1 MSLSDY
7 MYRDL
12 TKGSIAK
19 GLLWFALAGPV
30 GEVGIR
36 IAIPTGCFSRILS
49 PLQEGAFDAELREKE
64 RFYDSM
70 LCEKGI

>member
-1 MSLSDY
+1 

-19 GLLWFALAGPV
+19 GLIWFALAGPV

-36 IAIPTGCFSRILS
+36 IAIPSGCFFADTISAAERRFCRGIEG
-49 PLQEGAFDAELREKE
+49 EGAFL
-64 RFYDSM
+64 
-70 LCEKGI
+70 

>member
-36 IAIPTGCFSRILS
+36 IAIPTGCFFADTISTAERRFCREI
-49 PLQEGAFDAELREKE
+49 EGKGAFL
-64 RFYDSM
+64 
-70 LCEKGI
+70 

>member
-19 GLLWFALAGPV
+19 GLIWFALAGPV

-36 IAIPTGCFSRILS
+36 IAIPTGWFFTDTISVAERRFCRDI
-49 PLQEGAFDAELREKE
+49 EGKGAFL
-64 RFYDSM
+64 
-70 LCEKGI
+70 

>member
-1 MSLSDY
+1 

-19 GLLWFALAGPV
+19 GLIWFALAGPV

-36 IAIPTGCFSRILS
+36 IVIPIGWFLADFVGCGYYLRRRKTL
-49 PLQEGAFDAELREKE
+49 LQRN
-64 RFYDSM
+64 
-70 LCEKGI
+70 

>member
-7 MYRDL
+7 MYRAL

-19 GLLWFALAGPV
+19 GLIWFALAGPV

-36 IAIPTGCFSRILS
+36 IVIPIGWFLADTISVAERRFCRGI
-49 PLQEGAFDAELREKE
+49 EGKGAFL
-64 RFYDSM
+64 
-70 LCEKGI
+70 

>member
-1 MSLSDY
+1 

-19 GLLWFALAGPV
+19 GLIWFALAGPV

-36 IAIPTGCFSRILS
+36 IAIPTGWFFADFTGC
-49 PLQEGAFDAELREKE
+49 GYYLRCRKA
-64 RFYDSM
+64 
-70 LCEKGI
+70 LLPQN

>member
-7 MYRDL
+7 MYRAL

-19 GLLWFALAGPV
+19 GSIWFALAGRSVSGLLSRPA
-30 GEVGIR
+30 G
-36 IAIPTGCFSRILS
+36 FSRILS
-49 PLQEGAFDAELREKE
+49 PPQKGAFAAELREKE

>member
-7 MYRDL
+7 MYRAL

-19 GLLWFALAGPV
+19 GLIWFALTGPV

-36 IAIPTGCFSRILS
+36 IAIPIGWCLADFAGC
-49 PLQEGAFDAELREKE
+49 GYYLRRRKALLP
-64 RFYDSM
+64 RN
-70 LCEKGI
+70 

>member
-1 MSLSDY
+1 

-19 GLLWFALAGPV
+19 GLLWFALAGPA
-30 GEVGIR
+30 GEIGIR
-36 IAIPTGCFSRILS
+36 IAIPTGWFFAILS
-49 PLQEGAFDAELREKE
+49 PPQKGAFAAKLREKE

>member
-1 MSLSDY
+1 MSLSDD

-19 GLLWFALAGPV
+19 GLLWFALAGPG

-36 IAIPTGCFSRILS
+36 IAIPTGWFFADTISAAGRRFCRGI
-49 PLQEGAFDAELREKE
+49 EEKE

>member
-7 MYRDL
+7 MCRDL

-19 GLLWFALAGPV
+19 GLICFALAGPV

-36 IAIPTGCFSRILS
+36 IAIPTGCFFADTIS
-49 PLQEGAFDAELREKE
+49 AAER
-64 RFYDSM
+64 RF
-70 LCEKGI
+70 

>member
-1 MSLSDY
+1 

-19 GLLWFALAGPV
+19 GLIWFALAGPV

-36 IAIPTGCFSRILS
+36 IDSPIGWFLVDFVGC
-49 PLQEGAFDAELREKE
+49 GC
-64 RFYDSM
+64 Y
-70 LCEKGI
+70 LCRRRALLP

>member
-19 GLLWFALAGPV
+19 GLIWFARLVSGLLSRPAG
-30 GEVGIR
+30 
-36 IAIPTGCFSRILS
+36 FSRILS
-49 PLQEGAFDAELREKE
+49 PSQKGAFAAKLREKE

>member
-1 MSLSDY
+1 MSLSDD

-19 GLLWFALAGPV
+19 GLLWFALAGPA
-30 GEVGIR
+30 GEIGIR
-36 IAIPTGCFSRILS
+36 IAIPTGWFFADTISAAGRRFCRGI
-49 PLQEGAFDAELREKE
+49 EEKE

>member
-1 MSLSDY
+1 

-19 GLLWFALAGPV
+19 GLIWFALAGPV

-36 IAIPTGCFSRILS
+36 IVIPIGWFLADFV
-49 PLQEGAFDAELREKE
+49 G
-64 RFYDSM
+64 
-70 LCEKGI
+70 

>member
-19 GLLWFALAGPV
+19 GLIWFALAGPV

-36 IAIPTGCFSRILS
+36 IAIPTGWFFTDNISVAERRFCREI
-49 PLQEGAFDAELREKE
+49 EGKGAFL
-64 RFYDSM
+64 
-70 LCEKGI
+70 

>member
-1 MSLSDY
+1 

-36 IAIPTGCFSRILS
+36 IAIPTGWFLRILS
-49 PLQEGAFDAELREKE
+49 PPQKGAFAAKLREKE
-64 RFYDSM
+64 RFMIQCFVKRNMKRHSA
-70 LCEKGI
+70 

>member
-1 MSLSDY
+1 

-19 GLLWFALAGPV
+19 GLIWFALAGPV

-36 IAIPTGCFSRILS
+36 IVISRSAGFSRIL
-49 PLQEGAFDAELREKE
+49 
-64 RFYDSM
+64 
-70 LCEKGI
+70 

>member
-1 MSLSDY
+1 MSLSDD

-36 IAIPTGCFSRILS
+36 IAIPTGWFFAGAISAAERRFYRGL
-49 PLQEGAFDAELREKE
+49 EGKGAFL
-64 RFYDSM
+64 
-70 LCEKGI
+70 

>member
-19 GLLWFALAGPV
+19 GLIWFALAGPV

-36 IAIPTGCFSRILS
+36 IAIPTSWFFTDTISVAERRFCREIEGK
-49 PLQEGAFDAELREKE
+49 GAFL
-64 RFYDSM
+64 
-70 LCEKGI
+70 

>member
-1 MSLSDY
+1 

-19 GLLWFALAGPV
+19 GLIWFALAGPV

-36 IAIPTGCFSRILS
+36 IVIPIVWFLADVGGC
-49 PLQEGAFDAELREKE
+49 GYYLR
-64 RFYDSM
+64 RRRA
-70 LCEKGI
+70 LLPQN

>member
-1 MSLSDY
+1 MSLSDD

-19 GLLWFALAGPV
+19 GLIWFALAGPV

-36 IAIPTGCFSRILS
+36 IAIPTGWFFADTISAAGRRFCRGL
-49 PLQEGAFDAELREKE
+49 EEKE

>member
-1 MSLSDY
+1 

-19 GLLWFALAGPV
+19 GLIWFALAGPV

-36 IAIPTGCFSRILS
+36 IAIPDRLVFRGYY
-49 PLQEGAFDAELREKE
+49 LRRRKALLP
-64 RFYDSM
+64 RN
-70 LCEKGI
+70 

>member
-1 MSLSDY
+1 MSLSDD

-19 GLLWFALAGPV
+19 GLIWFALAGPV

-36 IAIPTGCFSRILS
+36 IAIPTGWFFADTISAAGRRICRGI
-49 PLQEGAFDAELREKE
+49 EEKE